1 MAAAGHPW
9 TDSAVSFKYEEH
21 VQHVRY
27 ALVALR
33 GTDHR
38 IEPEKIENHKQYAK
52 RWMSLLSY
60 APGLR

>member
-9 TDSAVSFKYEEH
+9 TDSAVSLKYEEH

-33 GTDHR
+33 SMNRH
-38 IEPEKIENHKQYAK
+38 IEPEKIQTHK
-52 RWMSLLSY
+52 
-60 APGLR
+60 

>member
-1 MAAAGHPW
+1 M
-9 TDSAVSFKYEEH
+9 YEEH

-38 IEPEKIENHKQYAK
+38 IEPEKIETRREYAK
-52 RWMSLLSY
+52 R
-60 APGLR
+60 